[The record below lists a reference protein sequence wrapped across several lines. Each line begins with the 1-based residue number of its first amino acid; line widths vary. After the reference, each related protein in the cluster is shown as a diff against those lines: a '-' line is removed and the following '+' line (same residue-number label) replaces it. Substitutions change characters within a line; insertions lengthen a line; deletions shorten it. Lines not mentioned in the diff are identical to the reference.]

1 MSSSPATS
9 STRTRRRRT
18 SGEPSLFSW
27 DLLANALVAG
37 LLLGGFYAAVSLG
50 ISLIFGLLDIANIA
64 QPAFLILGSYAAYVM
79 NTSFGLDPILAG
91 VLFTPVFYGLG
102 VVVYRIYYGSFE
114 RRGEE
119 SLRGLVFFFG
129 LLFIIEVSLSLKYGV
144 DYRLV
149 QADYIGKS
157 IDLGGVGIAY
167 RLLVP
172 CLVGLAMTLALYLF
186 LGRTFYGRAIM
197 AVSQDATALRLMGAN
212 PVQIKTIAF
221 GVGIAAASLAGALLI
236 TIAPVVPSSDRDYIG
251 RMFAITVLGGMGS
264 IGGTLVASIILG
276 VVESLM
282 GTFFGPSWSLAVS
295 FGILLIAL
303 AVRPAGL
310 FGR

>member
-1 MSSSPATS
+1 
-9 STRTRRRRT
+9 
-18 SGEPSLFSW
+18 
-27 DLLANALVAG
+27 
-37 LLLGGFYAAVSLG
+37 VSLG
-50 ISLIFGLLDIANIA
+50 ISLVFGLLDIANIA

-79 NTSFGLDPILAG
+79 NSSFGLDPILAG
-91 VLFTPVFYGLG
+91 LLFAPVFYLLG
-102 VVVYRIYYGSFE
+102 AAVYRVYYESFE
-114 RRGEE
+114 RRGAE

-129 LLFIIEVSLSLKYGV
+129 ILFIMEVSLSLKFGV

-149 QADYIGKS
+149 QAAYVGKS
-157 IDLGGVGIAY
+157 IEIAGIGIAY

-172 CLVGLAMTLALYLF
+172 CVVGLLMTVALSLF

-197 AVSQDATALRLMGAN
+197 AVSQDSAALRLMGAN
-212 PVQIKTIAF
+212 PVRIKTIAF

-236 TIAPVVPSSDRDYIG
+236 TIAPVVPSADRDYIG

-264 IGGTLVASIILG
+264 IGGTLVAAVILG
-276 VVESLM
+276 VIESLM
-282 GTFFGPSWSLAVS
+282 GTFFGPSWTLAVS
-295 FGILLIAL
+295 FGILLVAL